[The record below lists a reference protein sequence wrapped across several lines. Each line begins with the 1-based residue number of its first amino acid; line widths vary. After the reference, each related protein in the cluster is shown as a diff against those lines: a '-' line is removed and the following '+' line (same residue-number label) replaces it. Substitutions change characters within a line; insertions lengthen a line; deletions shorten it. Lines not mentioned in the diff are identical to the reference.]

1 MFDNE
6 SLWIADKLAAYPAP
20 QISPLL
26 NVGSSTSDFRE
37 RVQPWTTRNIFG
49 PLEERG
55 VAIVHLDSRS
65 GTGIDIC
72 ADLLDEADF
81 ARIRSTRYR
90 ALLCCNVLE
99 HVLDPAEFARRCV
112 ELVLPG
118 GFIVVTVPR
127 SYPPHAHPID
137 PFYPPTPA
145 PPPALFPH

>member
-55 VAIVHLDSRS
+55 VEIVHLDSRS

-90 ALLCCNVLE
+90 ALLCCNILE
-99 HVLDPAEFARRCV
+99 HVRDPAEFAPPVADLLIPARAI
-112 ELVLPG
+112 VL
-118 GFIVVTVPR
+118 TVPPR
-127 SYPPHAHPID
+127 
-137 PFYPPTPA
+137 
-145 PPPALFPH
+145 